1 MLSGY
6 LADMA
11 TGLVLVEQL
20 RLDTFFQRAGTGGQ
34 WTLGLRKEEDWEL
47 GVEGDPVLAPGVW
60 GKTPVHN
67 ETHRPLSHGP
77 GASRPIITI

>member
-20 RLDTFFQRAGTGGQ
+20 RLESFFQRAGTGGH

-47 GVEGDPVLAPGVW
+47 GVEVVDGVWHRNLAP
-60 GKTPVHN
+60 TPHPYHHL
-67 ETHRPLSHGP
+67 TTL
-77 GASRPIITI
+77 